1 MVTGVLR
8 LLGLV
13 VLAMALGVPSGVAGA
28 ASRASGDPQ
37 QAWGALFVDSTLL
50 VPSLGAL
57 MLLTGLIALVYWR
70 LLRRKRGL
78 PRRPSITNETVA
90 AAQLD
95 EFGVHFQPVVSLATG
110 QIVGAEALVRWEQRG
125 AEVTT
130 ARQFFARAANAG
142 ILDDVVARAI
152 RPACD
157 FARDCLDASNG
168 SFRLHINLS
177 KSQLQAGQ
185 ATVEVVEHALRESQL
200 VPWALQVEVP
210 EQALVEI
217 GPGVAATLKAM
228 SDLGVHIAID
238 DFWGQDETYWVLG
251 IPGVTAVK
259 LDLRA
264 NTSSDASRASLANA
278 ARIAQSRDLTVAA
291 KRVESTFEQDFAAE
305 IGCTEAQG
313 HAYGRPMEAREFKE
327 HAAEELPQSAPE
339 SLAS

>member
-1 MVTGVLR
+1 MTTGVLKTTA
-8 LLGLV
+8 LLLLV
-13 VLAMALGVPSGVAGA
+13 AVLGVPSTVAA
-28 ASRASGDPQ
+28 ATSSASGG
-37 QAWGALFVDSTLL
+37 AVGITGALFADSSLL

-57 MLLTGLIALVYWR
+57 MLLAGLTALMYWR
-70 LLRRKRGL
+70 LVRRRRGL
-78 PRRPSITNETVA
+78 PKRPSISNETVA
-90 AAQLD
+90 AAQLT

-110 QIVGAEALVRWEQRG
+110 AIVGAEALVRWEQRG

-157 FARDCLDASNG
+157 FARDCLDDSNG

-185 ATVEVVEHALRESQL
+185 ATLEVIEHALRESQL
-200 VPWALQVEVP
+200 VPWALQVEVS

-217 GPGVAATLKAM
+217 GPGVSTTLKAM

-278 ARIAQSRDLTVAA
+278 ARIAQSRDLIVAA

-305 IGCTEAQG
+305 IGCTEVQG
-313 HAYGRPMEAREFKE
+313 HAYGRPMDAREFKAY
-327 HAAEELPQSAPE
+327 AAEELPPSMPE
-339 SLAS
+339 SVAS